1 MEVVYTYQG
10 FIFCLMMMIV
20 DEIKENILSVS
31 QITNK
36 GHVIIFTSSGCK
48 IIEEDSGKAI
58 AK

>member
-1 MEVVYTYQG
+1 
-10 FIFCLMMMIV
+10 LV
-20 DEIKENILSVS
+20 DGIKENILSVS